1 MCKYYMK
8 NYIIFILTVL
18 ILIYCTTTNN
28 YIENFD
34 NIQNISGRWNSKDL
48 RTGPITLK
56 QNGNIITAYYPMV
69 GNAVGIVLDD
79 KIFWKIEDNGKEIS
93 GKLIK
98 DQKANNIIRII
109 WDNNVIWNREHIPVK
124 LNNIEQPFTKIP
136 NMEGKWYGIDMKS
149 GPVIFR
155 QDGNTIYINS
165 KDLGS
170 MKALV
175 INNKII
181 LNIKNNKVFG
191 TINTVNDKIESI
203 KWENNVVW
211 KKIMSAVS
219 IAGTW
224 KGTGLNNGP
233 INITQYGNIVIAQ
246 YPGYGMFE
254 GTITNNLISG
264 KWSANENIINGTLI
278 KNNNKIDTIKWGENI
293 VWNKISENKLNNLV
307 DNKYNRYK
315 KYTDTDIDDIDNLVD
330 NKYNIYKN
338 YIDRDIDN
346 KYNRYKN
353 YIDTDTDTEI
363 DDIDDIDDGCIPKT

>member
-1 MCKYYMK
+1 MK

-28 YIENFD
+28 YVENFD
-34 NIQNISGRWNSKDL
+34 NVQNISGRWNSKDL
-48 RTGPITLK
+48 RSGPITLK
-56 QNGNIITAYYPMV
+56 QNGNIITASYPMV

-98 DQKANNIIRII
+98 DQKNNNIIRII
-109 WDNNVIWNREHIPVK
+109 WDNNVVWNREDIPVK
-124 LNNIEQPFTKIP
+124 LNNIEQPFIKIP

-155 QDGNTIYINS
+155 QDGNTIHIND
-165 KDLGS
+165 KDLGL

-181 LNIKNNKVFG
+181 LNNKNNKVFG
-191 TINTVNDKIESI
+191 TINIVNDKVESI
-203 KWENNVVW
+203 KWENNIVW
-211 KKIMSAVS
+211 KKLLPALS
-219 IAGTW
+219 IAGVW

-233 INITQYGNIVIAQ
+233 INIIQYGNIVIAE

-254 GTITNNLISG
+254 GKIINNLISG
-264 KWSANENIINGTLI
+264 KWSTNEIIINGTLI

-293 VWNKISENKLNNLV
+293 IWNKISENKL
-307 DNKYNRYK
+307 
-315 KYTDTDIDDIDNLVD
+315 DNLV
-330 NKYNIYKN
+330 
-338 YIDRDIDN
+338 DN

-353 YIDTDTDTEI
+353 YIDAEIDEIDEI
-363 DDIDDIDDGCIPKT
+363 DDECVFGRIPQHLVS

>member
-1 MCKYYMK
+1 MK

-149 GPVIFR
+149 GPVVFR
-155 QDGNTIYINS
+155 QDGNTIIIND
-165 KDLGS
+165 KDFGS
-170 MKALV
+170 MQAFV

-363 DDIDDIDDGCIPKT
+363 DDIDDGCIPKT